1 MSELIT
7 VSDTGYGEYSEK
19 KSKFIGRVKH
29 VSSAAEADE
38 FIHTIRSRYWDAR
51 HNVYAYVIGKNGER
65 DRKIMRRRMIDG
77 ILISQLADEFNLSID
92 GIKQI
97 IYKRHKQMFKHY
109 GR

>member
-1 MSELIT
+1 MSERNDDLNRSIIEHLI
-7 VSDTGYGEYSEK
+7 
-19 KSKFIGRVKH
+19 
-29 VSSAAEADE
+29 DE
-38 FIHTIRSRYWDAR
+38 W
-51 HNVYAYVIGKNGER
+51 VIGKNGER

-77 ILISQLADEFNLSID
+77 IRISQLADEFNLSTD